1 MKGVLLASAAAGSF
15 VELSE
20 ATAGDFPVKPPPIE
34 YVRTCAQN
42 GDGFY
47 YIPGTD
53 TCIRI
58 GGYVRT
64 DYGWNANNVQ
74 VPQTTGTAGAQD
86 RTVSSFQ
93 TRHRAL
99 LQTDTRTPTQ
109 FGTLRTVGRFYFSN
123 QGQSE
128 TLNVTRAFIQWAGVT
143 IGRAPSSAYIYGF
156 SESWQHIT
164 QQQNQP
170 PSGEGGVNQI
180 SYSLN
185 LGNGFAF
192 SLGADERQF
201 KPIANLSSGASL
213 KIDSC
218 WCSQRITKY

>member
-42 GDGFY
+42 GDGFF

-86 RTVSSFQ
+86 RPVSSFQ

-99 LQTDTRTPTQ
+99 MQPDSTTPTNS
-109 FGTLRTVGRFYFSN
+109 GTM
-123 QGQSE
+123 
-128 TLNVTRAFIQWAGVT
+128 RAG
-143 IGRAPSSAYIYGF
+143 
-156 SESWQHIT
+156 
-164 QQQNQP
+164 
-170 PSGEGGVNQI
+170 
-180 SYSLN
+180 
-185 LGNGFAF
+185 
-192 SLGADERQF
+192 
-201 KPIANLSSGASL
+201 
-213 KIDSC
+213 
-218 WCSQRITKY
+218 